1 MAERT
6 HYHVLD
12 VSPSA
17 TREEARE
24 QYRRLVRLLHP
35 DRLTDASEAEKRL
48 AERRMRELT
57 EAWKVIGD
65 EEARRRYD
73 DSLQRAEELR
83 KARARR
89 PAPAGAGARPAAPRP
104 APPGSAGGGSTTYAA
119 TTQLV
124 NDTEDYGGL
133 RFDPAPEDDRGHP
146 MFFLR
151 RGPVILM
158 LAVLL
163 GILVGSAYAARRD
176 DSSPNG
182 REPECI
188 PTAAGR
194 CQGR

>member
-1 MAERT
+1 MAGERT

-12 VSPSA
+12 VSPAA
-17 TREEARE
+17 TRDEARE

-35 DRLTDASEAEKRL
+35 DRLTDASEAERRL

-65 EEARRRYD
+65 ETARRRYD
-73 DSLQRAEELR
+73 DALRRADNLR
-83 KARARR
+83 RASARR
-89 PAPAGAGARPAAPRP
+89 VAQAAAPRP
-104 APPGSAGGGSTTYAA
+104 PVNGSAAHAA

-133 RFDPAPEDDRGHP
+133 RFDPEPDDEVRGSHA
-146 MFFLR
+146 FLLR
-151 RGPVILM
+151 RGPVIVM
-158 LAVLL
+158 LVVLL
-163 GILVGSAYAARRD
+163 GILIGSAYASNRD
-176 DSSPNG
+176 DAPPAG
-182 REPECI
+182 RDPDCI